1 MSEKIYEINVI
12 DILNEIWKQKVILIV
27 IIFLS
32 LLAGFIYYQN
42 APKKILVKYEVHP
55 VLEKDVSKYS
65 LLNSID
71 FFSEIDSISL
81 REKFIEQII
90 SNEDFI
96 DTITKFDLID
106 TQNFQNQE
114 ELQKAIEG
122 EVASFKVKT
131 FSSDENSKNPYE
143 IIYHT
148 DSENYDLDMIKQLFK
163 YLLNIANENVRI
175 NILNDYEYQLG
186 AYKYNNDLRYKE
198 LLKQIKNLEND
209 FFINNKNKIIFLEE
223 QLKIAKSLNIKR
235 DILFSENAKFKTD
248 GSSDINFEAYSILD
262 KKMDKFMSRLPHQYY
277 LSGYELIE
285 QELNILKSRETAE
298 PYVPEISFKKSRL
311 RKIDQDEKYDNINE
325 LINNSPLNDV
335 AGFKS
340 IRINTNYF
348 LKVNYISSLLQ
359 NLLASFFIGLLV
371 ALTTILY
378 RSMQN
383 KKN

>member
-1 MSEKIYEINVI
+1 M
-12 DILNEIWKQKVILIV
+12 
-27 IIFLS
+27 
-32 LLAGFIYYQN
+32 
-42 APKKILVKYEVHP
+42 
-55 VLEKDVSKYS
+55 
-65 LLNSID
+65 
-71 FFSEIDSISL
+71 
-81 REKFIEQII
+81 
-90 SNEDFI
+90 
-96 DTITKFDLID
+96 
-106 TQNFQNQE
+106 
-114 ELQKAIEG
+114 
-122 EVASFKVKT
+122 
-131 FSSDENSKNPYE
+131 
-143 IIYHT
+143 
-148 DSENYDLDMIKQLFK
+148 
-163 YLLNIANENVRI
+163 
-175 NILNDYEYQLG
+175 
-186 AYKYNNDLRYKE
+186 
-198 LLKQIKNLEND
+198 
-209 FFINNKNKIIFLEE
+209 EE

-335 AGFKS
+335 AEFKS

-359 NLLASFFIGLLV
+359 NLLSSFFIGLLV